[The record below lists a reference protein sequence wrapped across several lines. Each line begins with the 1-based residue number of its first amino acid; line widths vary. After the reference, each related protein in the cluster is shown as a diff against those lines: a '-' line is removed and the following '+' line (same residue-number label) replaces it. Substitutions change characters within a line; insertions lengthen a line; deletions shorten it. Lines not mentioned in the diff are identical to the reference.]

1 MELLPAMGFGWLN
14 GWVLVVAF
22 AAYFAVLVNRLPA
35 ATRAWLFDTRG
46 WTRAQRILSGGS
58 KVFVL
63 ACLVLFVVTPLKLDR
78 PVFVAGVLLYAVG
91 LFVLT
96 AALREYR
103 NGAADEPAT
112 RGVYGRSRNPQVLA
126 IGVVFIGIVLA
137 IGSGTA
143 LMLYL
148 VSAGLYHFRILGE
161 ERACLA
167 KYGPSY
173 EEYMARVPRYV
184 GFGGRFLP

>member
-22 AAYFAVLVNRLPA
+22 AAYFAVLVKRLPA

-126 IGVVFIGIVLA
+126 IGVVFIGIVPRDRLRHGPHA
-137 IGSGTA
+137 VHGVGRSLSLPDPGRGAGVSREVRT
-143 LMLYL
+143 L
-148 VSAGLYHFRILGE
+148 V
-161 ERACLA
+161 
-167 KYGPSY
+167 
-173 EEYMARVPRYV
+173 
-184 GFGGRFLP
+184 